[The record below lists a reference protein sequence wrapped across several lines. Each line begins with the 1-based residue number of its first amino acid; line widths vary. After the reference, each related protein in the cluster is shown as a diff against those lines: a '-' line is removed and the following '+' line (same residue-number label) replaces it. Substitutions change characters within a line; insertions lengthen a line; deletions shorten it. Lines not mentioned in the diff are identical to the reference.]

1 MWWDRTIARWHEE
14 GLPRNLPFHR
24 VFDIAR
30 SFGLDPYQQFWFST
44 TDATIEAVQHH
55 VEGRVAGMDDY
66 HRIRP
71 RLYPCHEP
79 AIEAMRPWADRQTRG
94 EAVVWCTIEGFFW
107 FPRTLMNFAGEK
119 RDITDIDRS

>member
-1 MWWDRTIARWHEE
+1 
-14 GLPRNLPFHR
+14 
-24 VFDIAR
+24 
-30 SFGLDPYQQFWFST
+30 
-44 TDATIEAVQHH
+44 
-55 VEGRVAGMDDY
+55 VADMDDY
-66 HRIRP
+66 QRIRP
-71 RLYPCHEP
+71 RLYPCHES

>member
-1 MWWDRTIARWHEE
+1 MWWDRTIARRHEE

-30 SFGLDPYQQFWFST
+30 SFRLDQYQQFWFST

-71 RLYPCHEP
+71 RLYPCHES